1 MIYELIA
8 IIAPVFVCA
17 AIGFGWSRLGR
28 PYDAEFV
35 TALVTNIGAPCLV
48 FSTLSS
54 VEIDVEAFGAMAGV
68 AALTLAA
75 TAAAGIVVLR
85 VAGLS
90 MRTFLPSLMFPNVG
104 NMGLPLCLLAFGETG
119 LVLAIAYFTVC
130 SVGQMTLGAG
140 MAAGATSVRE
150 VMRVPVIYAVLLALP
165 FMIWNADP
173 PDWLA
178 NTTRLLGGILIPL
191 MLISL
196 GISLAKL
203 RVRSLKRS
211 LALSLARLV
220 FGFAVGV
227 GVAEA
232 FGLEGIARGVVILQS
247 TMPTAVFNYLFSLR
261 YGREHEEVA
270 GIVMISTTL
279 SFATLPLLL
288 WFVL

>member
-17 AIGFGWSRLGR
+17 AIGCGWSRIGP

-68 AALTLAA
+68 ATLTVAV
-75 TAAAGIVVLR
+75 TAAAGIVVLW
-85 VAGLS
+85 ATGLS

-104 NMGLPLCLLAFGETG
+104 NMGLPLCMLAFGETG
-119 LVLAIAYFTVC
+119 LALAIAYFTVC

-140 MAAGATSVRE
+140 MAAGATSVQQ
-150 VMRVPVIYAVLLALP
+150 VLQVPVIYAVLLALP
-165 FMIWNADP
+165 FMIWNAHP

-203 RVRSLKRS
+203 RVGSLKRS
-211 LALSLARLV
+211 FVLSLLRLV
-220 FGFAVGV
+220 FGFAVGL

-232 FGLEGIARGVVILQS
+232 FDLEGVARGVLIVQS
-247 TMPTAVFNYLFSLR
+247 SMPTAVFNYLFSLR
-261 YGREHEEVA
+261 YWREPEEVA
-270 GIVMISTTL
+270 GMVMISTTL

>member
-17 AIGFGWSRLGR
+17 AIGYGWARLGR

-35 TALVTNIGAPCLV
+35 TALVANIGAPCLV

-54 VEIDVEAFGAMAGV
+54 VEIDVEAFGTMAGV
-68 AALTLAA
+68 SALAVAAS
-75 TAAAGIVVLR
+75 AAAGFVVLR
-85 VAGLS
+85 AAGLS
-90 MRTFLPSLMFPNVG
+90 VRTFLPSLMFPNVG
-104 NMGLPLCLLAFGETG
+104 NMGMPLCLFAFGETG
-119 LVLAIAYFTVC
+119 LALAIAYFSVC
-130 SVGQMTLGAG
+130 AIGQMTLGAG
-140 MAAGATSVRE
+140 IAAGAISARQVL
-150 VMRVPVIYAVLLALP
+150 RVPVIYAVLLALP
-165 FMIWNADP
+165 FMMWSVDP

-203 RVRSLKRS
+203 RVGSLKRS

-227 GVAEA
+227 GLAEA
-232 FGLEGIARGVVILQS
+232 FGLEGIARGVLILQS

-261 YGREHEEVA
+261 YGREPEEVA
-270 GIVMISTTL
+270 GMVMISTTL

>member
-17 AIGFGWSRLGR
+17 AIGYGWARLGR

-35 TALVTNIGAPCLV
+35 TTLVTNIGAPCLV
-48 FSTLSS
+48 FYTLSS
-54 VEIDVEAFGAMAGV
+54 VEIDVEAFGTMAGV
-68 AALTLAA
+68 SVLAVAASAV
-75 TAAAGIVVLR
+75 AGIVVLR

-104 NMGLPLCLLAFGETG
+104 NMGMPLCLFAFGEAG
-119 LVLAIAYFTVC
+119 LALAIAYFTVC
-130 SVGQMTLGAG
+130 SIGQMTLGAG
-140 MAAGATSVRE
+140 MAAGATSARQVL
-150 VMRVPVIYAVLLALP
+150 RVPVIYAVLLALP
-165 FMIWNADP
+165 FMIWSVDP

-203 RVRSLKRS
+203 RVGSLKRS
-211 LALSLARLV
+211 LALSLVRLV

-227 GVAEA
+227 GLAEA
-232 FGLEGIARGVVILQS
+232 FGLEGIARGVLILQS

-261 YGREHEEVA
+261 YGREPEEVA
-270 GIVMISTTL
+270 GLVMISTTL

>member
-1 MIYELIA
+1 MIYELLA

-17 AIGFGWSRLGR
+17 AIGYGWSRLGR
-28 PYDAEFV
+28 PFDAEFV
-35 TALVTNIGAPCLV
+35 TTLVTNIGAPCLV

-68 AALTLAA
+68 AAFTVAA
-75 TAAAGIVVLR
+75 TTAAGIVVLR

-104 NMGLPLCLLAFGETG
+104 NMGMPLCLLAFGETG
-119 LVLAIAYFTVC
+119 LALAIAYLTVC

-140 MAAGATSVRE
+140 MAAGATSVRQ
-150 VMRVPVIYAVLLALP
+150 VMQVPVIYAVLLALP

-173 PDWLA
+173 PVWLA

-203 RVRSLKRS
+203 RVGSLKRS
-211 LALSLARLV
+211 LALSLVRLAGLPSGWV
-220 FGFAVGV
+220 WPSPSASRVSRAV
-227 GVAEA
+227 
-232 FGLEGIARGVVILQS
+232 S
-247 TMPTAVFNYLFSLR
+247 
-261 YGREHEEVA
+261 
-270 GIVMISTTL
+270 
-279 SFATLPLLL
+279 
-288 WFVL
+288 

>member
-8 IIAPVFVCA
+8 IIAPVFLCA
-17 AIGFGWSRLGR
+17 AIGYGWSRIGP

-48 FSTLSS
+48 FSTLSN
-54 VEIDVEAFGAMAGV
+54 VEIDVKAFGAMAGV
-68 AALTLAA
+68 SVVTVAV
-75 TAAAGIVVLR
+75 TAAASMVLLR

-104 NMGLPLCLLAFGETG
+104 NMGMPLCLLAFGETG
-119 LVLAIAYFTVC
+119 LALGIAYFTVC

-140 MAAGATSVRE
+140 MAAGATSVRQ
-150 VMRVPVIYAVLLALP
+150 VMRIPVIYAVLLALP
-165 FMIWNADP
+165 FMIWNVDP
-173 PDWLA
+173 PVWLA

-203 RVRSLKRS
+203 RVGSLKRS
-211 LALSLARLV
+211 FALSSARLV
-220 FGFAVGV
+220 FGIAVGI

-232 FGLEGIARGVVILQS
+232 FGLEGVARGVLILQS

-261 YGREHEEVA
+261 YGREPEEVA
-270 GIVMISTTL
+270 GMVIISTTL